1 MFNDRFALRQ
11 AEHLAERIRA
21 MRPDVS
27 GQIEEAYLLTLAR
40 KPTAKESKLLVD
52 YADRFGL
59 ANACRVIFNS
69 NEFLFI
75 D

>member
-1 MFNDRFALRQ
+1 M
-11 AEHLAERIRA
+11 LAARSKK
-21 MRPDVS
+21 PTC
-27 GQIEEAYLLTLAR
+27 LTFGR
-40 KPTAKESKLLVD
+40 KPTAQESKLLVD
-52 YADRFGL
+52 YATRFGL